1 MKKQSNKLRALI
13 LIGIGMVV
21 AIPFQNCSSNF
32 ENPRAVIRA
41 SSITASS
48 TSSPTYAI
56 SISSP
61 TSGSM
66 VHGSIQISGSAS
78 GFLNL
83 EVFDSNGTMLARTI
97 PNTDGTFSAIVDTSA
112 LSNGT
117 QSLKID
123 AWDSAAGQTFNHTD
137 EVLLSLNVQNAGGPV
152 TPPPTPMPTPT
163 PTPSPGGGSSVP
175 MGGPG
180 GYTNMKMND
189 SFGSSKAGA
198 NITSLSQFNSGSYG
212 ASGSGWDDH
221 MCAWDFGKA
230 KLAMS
235 SDHLEIYPTNGG
247 SGFISSRFEYLP
259 TGNQRVYYEIRAT
272 TGRGDQ
278 GGPTWPAFWFFAGN
292 EPGSRNAQSE
302 FDLMETYMTQQWGPY
317 DSAAGGWAQHFV
329 VTSHPNAN
337 STLDSYSIS
346 TPGIDITITYN
357 VYGCEVYRGS
367 DGNLHYDIY
376 FNGQLQKSPTQ
387 GLPWNSTPPSLFLGW
402 NPGSSPWSPAIM
414 KIDYVKAW
422 VK

>member
-1 MKKQSNKLRALI
+1 MKRKNIRTLMLAFVGL
-13 LIGIGMVV
+13 LLMV
-21 AIPFQNCSSNF
+21 PFQNCTSGSLN
-32 ENPRAVIRA
+32 A
-41 SSITASS
+41 SSSALPSS
-48 TSSPTYAI
+48 TNTGSSTPSTPSVPVNPTYAL
-56 SISSP
+56 SISAP
-61 TSGSM
+61 AAGATLNGS
-66 VHGSIQISGSAS
+66 VPVTGTGP
-78 GFLNL
+78 GFINIEITGAGGVL
-83 EVFDSNGTMLARTI
+83 LARVT
-97 PNTDGTFSAIVDTSA
+97 PDSSGAFSVAVDSTKLA
-112 LSNGT
+112 NGT
-117 QSLKID
+117 QVLTID
-123 AWDSAAGQTFNHTD
+123 GWDSAAGTAFTHTD
-137 EVLLSLNVQNAGGPV
+137 EVKLSVNVQNSGASNPPPV
-152 TPPPTPMPTPT
+152 TNPPAT
-163 PTPSPGGGSSVP
+163 GSSP
-175 MGGPG
+175 LGGPG
-180 GYTNMKMND
+180 GYSQIVMND